1 MTRQY
6 QRNPA
11 TELQHKRSSLI
22 VSVAMFYKRPFTFE
36 DIRVINPR
44 WCEREDNVRLVL
56 NRLLRNG
63 YLVESEGTYQLTE
76 YGHRQNAA
84 YNIWK
89 KVYKKGVRGLDD

>member
-11 TELQHKRSSLI
+11 TELNHKRSNLI

-44 WCEREDNVRLVL
+44 WCERRDQVNLVL
-56 NRLLRNG
+56 NRLIRNG
-63 YLVESEGTYQLTE
+63 YLIKSGDTYQLTE
-76 YGHRQNAA
+76 YGHRQNAEYLA
-84 YNIWK
+84 WK
-89 KVYKKGVRGLDD
+89 KIFKKGVRDLAD